1 MFTPLHAAAASGQ
14 ISVVRLL
21 LELGAEV
28 DGLNVHDN
36 TSLHVA
42 CLNGQ
47 DIVASELISYK
58 SSLNALNRKG
68 QVKLWFSLQQSAN
81 FADHVLSAREGNVF
95 THACLSTGPGG
106 GVTLVQ
112 VILMVCEDSYPGSDY
127 PTPPPPPSP
136 ILDGFCLA

>member
-1 MFTPLHAAAASGQ
+1 MEKVRDEILCSILSVFLFQMFTPLHAAAASGQ

-68 QVKLWFSLQQSAN
+68 QV
-81 FADHVLSAREGNVF
+81 
-95 THACLSTGPGG
+95 
-106 GVTLVQ
+106 
-112 VILMVCEDSYPGSDY
+112 IL
-127 PTPPPPPSP
+127 
-136 ILDGFCLA
+136 